1 MARRLF
7 FRLAA
12 LRRRDGHEERSFGI
26 TATEAIELR
35 HLRYFVA
42 AAEHG
47 SFRKASVALRVQES
61 AISRRIRDLEGHLGV
76 TVFKRCSWGV
86 QLTSAGERFLPRA
99 KRALRHVQEG
109 AGDAT
114 VVGHGREGR
123 IRTGIF
129 SSIASG
135 FLRELLD
142 AFAKAHPGVYVELID
157 GNPSEHIAA
166 IRRLR
171 LDLAFIT
178 GTIHWPEC
186 ETELLWTERVFVVLP
201 NGHLLCS
208 RAELEWAD
216 LAGEKFIVSD
226 AAPGEEIRDY
236 LVQHLAD
243 LGRHPEIN
251 PQFVGRDSLLAF
263 VSLERGLTLT
273 SEATTA
279 MQMPGISYRPM
290 RNEILPFSVVWSSM
304 NYNPAADRLLNL
316 ARLMASKIRT

>member
-1 MARRLF
+1 M
-7 FRLAA
+7 
-12 LRRRDGHEERSFGI
+12 GHEERNFGI
-26 TATEAIELR
+26 MTTEAIELR

-42 AAEHG
+42 AVEHG

-61 AISRRIRDLEGHLGV
+61 AISRRIRDLESHLGV
-76 TVFKRCSWGV
+76 AVFKRCSWGV

-114 VVGHGREGR
+114 VVAHGREGR

-166 IRRLR
+166 IRQLR

-201 NGHLLCS
+201 NGHLLCK

-226 AAPGEEIRDY
+226 TAPGEEIRDY

-263 VSLERGLTLT
+263 VSPERGLTLT

-290 RNEILPFSVVWSSM
+290 RNEILPFSAVWSAK
-304 NYNPAADRLLNL
+304 NNNPAADKLLNL
-316 ARLMASKIRT
+316 ARSMASSKTGT

>member
-1 MARRLF
+1 MSRAF
-7 FRLAA
+7 PAI
-12 LRRRDGHEERSFGI
+12 GI
-26 TATEAIELR
+26 R
-35 HLRYFVA
+35 QLRYFIA
-42 AAEHG
+42 AVEHG

-76 TVFKRCSWGV
+76 ALFKRCSWGV

-109 AGDAT
+109 AGEAA
-114 VVGHGREGR
+114 VVAHGREGR
-123 IRTGIF
+123 IRIGIF

-142 AFAKAHPGVYVELID
+142 AFAKVHPGVDVELID
-157 GNPSEHIAA
+157 GNPSDHIAA
-166 IRRLR
+166 IRQLR

-178 GTIHWPEC
+178 GTILWPEC

-201 NGHLLCS
+201 NGHRLC
-208 RAELEWAD
+208 RRKELEWAD
-216 LAGEKFIVSD
+216 LTGEKFIVSD
-226 AAPGEEIRDY
+226 TAPGEEIRDY

-243 LGRHPEIN
+243 LSRHPEIN

-263 VSLERGLTLT
+263 VSSERGLTLT
-273 SEATTA
+273 SEATIA

-290 RNEILPFSVVWSSM
+290 RNEILPFSAVWSAK
-304 NYNPAADRLLNL
+304 NNNPAADKLLSL
-316 ARLMASKIRT
+316 ARSMATKMRT